1 MQKTQITEVTEVK
14 TDSNKKSQKE
24 ILYIAYGSNLNLTQM
39 AGRCPTAEAVGKA
52 VLRGWRLA
60 FRSVATIE
68 RCAGYNVPVLV
79 WKLQPQDEHALDRYE
94 GWPHLYYKETLKI
107 SLGGKRRTAMVYIMN
122 RDAHP
127 CSPPVRSYMRTIL
140 EGYESAGFDPGILYR
155 AAGESITAGLTF
167 PGMDKAESRKGGAGR

>member
-1 MQKTQITEVTEVK
+1 M
-14 TDSNKKSQKE
+14 NKKTECRKGR
-24 ILYIAYGSNLNLTQM
+24 LYIAYGSNLNLAQM
-39 AGRCPTAEAVGKA
+39 SGRCPTAEVVGKA

-60 FRSVATIE
+60 FRGVATIE

-127 CSPPVRSYMRTIL
+127 YSPPARSYMRTIL
-140 EGYESAGFDPGILYR
+140 EGYESAGFDLGILYR
-155 AAGESITAGLTF
+155 AAGEALTAGLTF
-167 PGMDKAESRKGGAGR
+167 PGMDKAESWKGGAGR